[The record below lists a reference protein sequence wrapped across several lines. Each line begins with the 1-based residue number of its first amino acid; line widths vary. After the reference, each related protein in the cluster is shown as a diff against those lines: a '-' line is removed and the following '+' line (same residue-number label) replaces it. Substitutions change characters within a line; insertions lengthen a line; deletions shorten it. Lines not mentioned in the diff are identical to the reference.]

1 APSDGAREGNRETAD
16 AAVPVGHSQET
27 KADTPQSGAPAPSG
41 GEDGRRP
48 SEGAA
53 AAPEALPI
61 VDGLDTRDGL
71 ARVAGNR
78 KLYLKLLRQ
87 FVEQQALAPAQIG
100 DALGRGDA
108 ATAER
113 LAHTVKGVAGS
124 LGAGAVQ
131 RVAATLEK
139 AIAARTGA
147 AELTPLLEEFK
158 GVLEGLVSRLR
169 AALPATSPAAG
180 TTPAAIEPLDP
191 AQAKRVIQEMIAHL
205 NNFDPAAGDTFEAH
219 AGVFRALFPA
229 AVFATFQQQIEGFAF
244 AEALALLQSAA
255 IEKGLS

>member
-1 APSDGAREGNRETAD
+1 MLFRP
-16 AAVPVGHSQET
+16 PL
-27 KADTPQSGAPAPSG
+27 SGAPAPGG
-41 GEDGRRP
+41 GESGRRP
-48 SEGAA
+48 GEGSGAA
-53 AAPEALPI
+53 ADALPI

-78 KLYLKLLRQ
+78 KLYLRLLTQ
-87 FVEQQALAPAQIG
+87 FVEQQAPAPAQIG
-100 DALGRGDA
+100 EALERGDT

-139 AIAARTGA
+139 AIAARSGV
-147 AELTPLLEEFK
+147 AELTPQLEEFK
-158 GVLEGLVSRLR
+158 GVLEGFVSRLR
-169 AALPATSPAAG
+169 AALPETSPAAE
-180 TTPAAIEPLDP
+180 TMQASPEPLDP

-205 NNFDPAAGDTFEAH
+205 NNFDPAAADTFEANS
-219 AGVFRALFPA
+219 GVFRALFPA
-229 AVFATFQQQIEGFAF
+229 AVFTTFQERIEGFAF